1 MVAFLYDKY
10 LRSAEAPTASDESG
24 ADHSDT

>member
-1 MVAFLYDKY
+1 MAAFLYDKY
-10 LRSAEAPTASDESG
+10 LRSAEAPTESDESG